1 MQLSSGLHSKTAD
14 RQRPKPANA
23 LKLAEKESARLAQI
37 RPAAP
42 EMMVTLGDYFARVY
56 LPFAEKQIVVR
67 HGPQPRDYVGE
78 AFCIPCAYYPQ
89 AVSVR
94 ALESLDAVPCPSCA
108 LESAKPQTMQL
119 Q

>member
-14 RQRPKPANA
+14 RQRPNPASA

-56 LPFAEKQIVVR
+56 LPFAESKLR
-67 HGPQPRDYVGE
+67 FATARNHGIMWGKHF
-78 AFCIPCAYYPQ
+78 A
-89 AVSVR
+89 SR
-94 ALESLDAVPCPSCA
+94 AHITRKL
-108 LESAKPQTMQL
+108 L